1 MEGACRAV
9 AVADLLEVP
18 KQQEDTT
25 ATAVATAAELEEVPV
40 PKQED
45 TTATAVSTADL
56 KEVPKQEDTTS
67 SGAADDEEKEAA
79 GMKRKLAKTGFKSP
93 YDSDYDDDEPYEYN
107 SGDDME
113 DDNKE
118 SFIEKEA
125 QKIREK
131 GKATYFMRGM
141 FRCPYC
147 TTKPKPRDGIYE
159 HLMSHARDLSWSA
172 DQDIKTRA
180 EHAALL
186 KALGCYGC
194 FYFASL
200 MLWQDV
206 MVDWIPQ
213 SRGAEKKKGTTKN
226 KRDDNAR
233 FSEYE
238 LRKQV
243 LDHELDCKT
252 HEHNV
257 KTFMPTWNS
266 YNTTQLGSDLGTIIK
281 DIKALA

>member
-1 MEGACRAV
+1 M
-9 AVADLLEVP
+9 
-18 KQQEDTT
+18 T
-25 ATAVATAAELEEVPV
+25 ATVAAAAELEKEVPV

-45 TTATAVSTADL
+45 TTASAVAAADL

-107 SGDDME
+107 SGDDVK
-113 DDNKE
+113 DGNKE

-131 GKATYFMRGM
+131 GKAAYFRRGM

-147 TTKPKPRDGIYE
+147 TTKPKPGDGIYE
-159 HLMSHARDLSWSA
+159 HLMSHARGLSRSA
-172 DQDIKTRA
+172 EDIKTRA

-206 MVDWIPQ
+206 MVDWLATGSI
-213 SRGAEKKKGTTKN
+213 SI
-226 KRDDNAR
+226 
-233 FSEYE
+233 
-238 LRKQV
+238 
-243 LDHELDCKT
+243 
-252 HEHNV
+252 
-257 KTFMPTWNS
+257 
-266 YNTTQLGSDLGTIIK
+266 QLSDVDSNRNINNCRWVRWPWRQHHHRWSP
-281 DIKALA
+281 A